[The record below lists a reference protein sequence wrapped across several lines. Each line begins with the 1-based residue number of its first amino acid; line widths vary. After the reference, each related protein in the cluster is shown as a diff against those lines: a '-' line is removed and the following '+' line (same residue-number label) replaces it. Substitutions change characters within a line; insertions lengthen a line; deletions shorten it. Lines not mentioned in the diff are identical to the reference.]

1 MRLLVKHGASLNM
14 QDQTGHTALHHAA
27 RLRPE
32 LQVGLPIVEILVESA
47 GEDYSSDGTTRF
59 NG

>member
-1 MRLLVKHGASLNM
+1 MKHGASLNM

-47 GEDYSSDGTTRF
+47 GEDSSSDGTTRF